1 MPSFRRRRKWIQL
14 RDQVSVPL
22 KMNPFVFTRSF
33 FIWVTLGIVGGLVAG
48 LYWITVVYL
57 MEITKGLSEWWEV
70 ISIMGGAGLI
80 LGLVIYFRGDPGELE
95 VVLNNIRFKG
105 GRLDT
110 RNNPSMI
117 VTSMI
122 GISAGS
128 SAGPEAPMVQVIG
141 SLGSWMARKLKMKGE
156 DHRSM
161 TIAGMATGFT
171 AMFGVPL
178 AGSLFALEVIHHK
191 HVVQYYAALI
201 PAFVASGTSYI
212 VYQFI
217 TEIGL
222 APAWELP
229 FPKIT
234 PEVYNFFWAMLYGG
248 VGALLGWGIIW
259 TFRKLKKLFKKAKL
273 PFYVQT
279 CLSGIILGVLAWK
292 LPITRYFS
300 KHELVDLLAGSWTIW
315 ILVAIILV
323 KIFSMA
329 LTVTSGWRGGFII
342 PLLFIGA
349 ALGLL
354 VFHVFPEHQQLGLA
368 VVCCMAA
375 VNSCVTRT
383 PISTIILVGTL
394 TGFSTFIPILFA
406 SLTGFFLAPKSPL
419 IAAQLDPDESLYGH
433 GHGHHNEH

>member
-1 MPSFRRRRKWIQL
+1 MPSFQRRRKWIKL
-14 RDQVSVPL
+14 RDQVQQPL
-22 KMNPFVFTRSF
+22 KMNPFVFTKSF
-33 FIWVTLGIVGGLVAG
+33 FIWATLGIVGGLVAG
-48 LYWITVVYL
+48 VFWVAVVFLMDITRDL
-57 MEITKGLSEWWEV
+57 NEWYQV
-70 ISIMGGAGLI
+70 IPLMGGAGLL
-80 LGLVIYFRGDPGELE
+80 LGYIIYKKGDPGELD
-95 VVLNNIRFKG
+95 VVLNNIHFRG

-110 RNNPSMI
+110 RHNPSMI
-117 VTSMI
+117 ITSLI
-122 GISAGS
+122 GIGAGS

-141 SLGSWMARKLKMKGE
+141 SLGSWMARKLGLKGE

-201 PAFVASGTSYI
+201 PAFVASGTSFI

-217 TEIGL
+217 TQIGL
-222 APAWELP
+222 APVWELP
-229 FPKIT
+229 FPEIH
-234 PEVYNFFWAMLYGG
+234 PQVFDFFWAMFYGG
-248 VGALLGWGIIW
+248 IGALVGWGIIY
-259 TFRKLKKLFKKAKL
+259 TFRALKKFFKKVNM
-273 PFYVQT
+273 PFYIQT
-279 CLSGIILGVLAWK
+279 CLSGLILGFLAWQ
-292 LPITRYFS
+292 LPVTRYFS
-300 KHELVDLLAGSWTIW
+300 KHELVDLIHGSWTLW
-315 ILVAIILV
+315 ALVAIMLV

-329 LTVTSGWRGGFII
+329 LTVTSGWKGGFII

-349 ALGLL
+349 ALGMIVYNIL
-354 VFHVFPEHQQLGLA
+354 PEYQQLGLV

-419 IAAQLDPDESLYGH
+419 IAAQLGKEESL
-433 GHGHHNEH
+433 ND